1 MKRSMIGTCACAFLL
16 SACAMEAPVVRT
28 GKVVQVPLEQ
38 HLAEAERDA
47 AGGQQDKAI
56 AGLRAAAA
64 SYPSEKAPWLQMAQL
79 QFERGSYGDA
89 IGNALEALQR
99 DPADR
104 QGNSIVAVS
113 GLRLSTK
120 ALADLSLQ
128 NNLGGS
134 LRTEAQELANLLRV
148 SLGEEILVPQV
159 GRGKAAPR
167 KAVQGGGPPARKAAP
182 GQGASDPFSALK

>member
-1 MKRSMIGTCACAFLL
+1 MKRSMIGTCACALLL
-16 SACAMEAPVVRT
+16 SACAMDAPVVRT
-28 GKVVQVPLEQ
+28 EKVVQMSLEQ
-38 HLAEAERDA
+38 QLSEAERNA
-47 AGGQQDKAI
+47 ASGQQEKAI

-159 GRGKAAPR
+159 ARGKAVPR
-167 KAVQGGGPPARKAAP
+167 KVVQGGGAPARKAAP
-182 GQGASDPFSALK
+182 GQSANDPFSALK